1 MSFKKGNELKENIKS
16 VLTPEDIYNRYG
28 YARSKKDSHVICP
41 ICGKEKFTL
50 YNENGYCFSCRN
62 SLDIFN
68 IYMML
73 TGEDFKLA
81 LYTIAKDFYI
91 ISDEEFEIYTSNSR
105 HTNNKA
111 VTINKQRLIELKLEK
126 EKKENEC
133 PQSKLQSKEVIDR
146 VYRTIKELSPI
157 TELQRFSIKKE
168 RGLSDFRIDAEYF
181 NMPTVDDSFYKRLFK
196 TIKERYGY
204 EPKDLLGV
212 PGFYSHDM
220 IKIEFVQRYGI
231 GILMSGADNIVHG
244 IQIRNYNKI
253 DKLTGKMILF
263 DKDKNGKKT
272 KKPKYY
278 WCGSKDEPNGCSP
291 GSPVDVLI
299 PKNIPF
305 NTCFITEGKFKI
317 EKIIEEFASPA
328 ISVQGVGNWR
338 GKINPEIKFISK
350 NYFNIR
356 NIFCC
361 YDADLSMNFSIFTA
375 CRDLIKE
382 ELKDLD
388 LASVKIAVWDYKLGK
403 GLDDMI
409 NNGHKDKLISI
420 DFNYFAEYFEKYMK
434 KIKKMYPN
442 TTETKILDSNNNEVD
457 ENIIHQIYKDKVLNP
472 LNIYCL

>member
-1 MSFKKGNELKENIKS
+1 MNIAIITGASSGLGKEFLKQTDSYNFDEIWVIARQKEKLEALRDIVHTNLKIIPLDLSLNSSFKIYEEELKKEKPNVKLLINCAGFGKFGNYSEIPLEDSLKMIDLNCKALVSMTEKTLPFMNEFSKILQICSSSSFQPLPFANVYASTKAFVLSYSRALNYELKERRIL
-16 VLTPEDIYNRYG
+16 VT
-28 YARSKKDSHVICP
+28 AVCP
-41 ICGKEKFTL
+41 GWVRTNF
-50 YNENGYCFSCRN
+50 
-62 SLDIFN
+62 
-68 IYMML
+68 
-73 TGEDFKLA
+73 
-81 LYTIAKDFYI
+81 
-91 ISDEEFEIYTSNSR
+91 FET
-105 HTNNKA
+105 A
-111 VTINKQRLIELKLEK
+111 
-126 EKKENEC
+126 
-133 PQSKLQSKEVIDR
+133 
-146 VYRTIKELSPI
+146 
-157 TELQRFSIKKE
+157 
-168 RGLSDFRIDAEYF
+168 
-181 NMPTVDDSFYKRLFK
+181 
-196 TIKERYGY
+196 
-204 EPKDLLGV
+204 
-212 PGFYSHDM
+212 
-220 IKIEFVQRYGI
+220 
-231 GILMSGADNIVHG
+231 
-244 IQIRNYNKI
+244 
-253 DKLTGKMILF
+253 
-263 DKDKNGKKT
+263 KKT
-272 KKPKYY
+272 KNPKYY

-299 PKNIPF
+299 PKNIAF

-317 EKIIEEFASPA
+317 EKIIEEFTSPA

-420 DFNYFAEYFEKYMK
+420 DFNYFAEYFEEYIEE
-434 KIKKMYPN
+434 IKKMYPN